1 MILIFFVINLFI
13 SILNAWGCGRT
24 WDSTKAK
31 GGGAHFMNWMGAIM
45 ACSGFTWC
53 YMVVFGFVATQIPYT
68 SGEGAEA
75 VTAPLLDA
83 ASLQAFADLGYL
95 VIIFPIL
102 GSGLAITISSW
113 RALAR
118 RRSAGNFVVT
128 GWNTFA
134 QIHNTYNAVQAI
146 PGVWARLGDF
156 FGGKSSSSS
165 SDGKGKIVVILVA
178 LAVLGGLLTTYG
190 IIQATRRSVLVNESM
205 RAA

>member
-1 MILIFFVINLFI
+1 MILIFFVINLVI
-13 SILNAWGCGRT
+13 SIFNAWGCGRT

-45 ACSGFTWC
+45 AGSGFTWC
-53 YMVVFGFVATQIPYT
+53 YMVVFGFVATQVPWT
-68 SGEGAEA
+68 TGEGAEA

-113 RALAR
+113 RMFAR
-118 RRSAGNFVVT
+118 RRTVGGGLVT

-146 PGVWARLGDF
+146 PGVWGRLGDF

-165 SDGKGKIVVILVA
+165 SDGKGKIVIILVA
-178 LAVLGGLLTTYG
+178 LAVLGGVLTTYG
-190 IIQATRRSVLVNESM
+190 IIQATRRAVLVNEGL
-205 RAA
+205 RA